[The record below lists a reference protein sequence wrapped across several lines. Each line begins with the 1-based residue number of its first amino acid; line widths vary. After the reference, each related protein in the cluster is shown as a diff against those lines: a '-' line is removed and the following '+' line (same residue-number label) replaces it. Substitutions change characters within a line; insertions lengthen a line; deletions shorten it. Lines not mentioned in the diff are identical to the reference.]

1 MKFKTLNQNSGKDK
15 LHSND
20 VIADFLHEH
29 LEEFGDPKEDIL
41 KALNYVFDHGGF
53 ILLGLENKEI
63 VGAVVINDTGMSGY
77 IPEHILVY
85 IAVHHNQRGKGAG
98 KKLMEGA
105 LKLCAGDVALHVE
118 DNNPAKFLYEKV
130 GFTNPYLEM
139 RWKRKQ

>member
-1 MKFKTLNQNSGKDK
+1 MKFKTLNKNSGKDK

-20 VIADFLHEH
+20 VVADFLHEH
-29 LEEFGDPKEDIL
+29 LEEFGDPKKDIL
-41 KALNYVFDHGGF
+41 KALDYVFDHGGF

-63 VGAVVINDTGMSGY
+63 MGAVVINDTGMSGY

-85 IAVHHNQRGKGAG
+85 IAVHHNQRGKGVG

-105 LKLCAGDVALHVE
+105 LKLCSGDVALHVE
-118 DNNPAKFLYEKV
+118 ESNPARFLYEKV

-139 RWKRKQ
+139 RWKRKH